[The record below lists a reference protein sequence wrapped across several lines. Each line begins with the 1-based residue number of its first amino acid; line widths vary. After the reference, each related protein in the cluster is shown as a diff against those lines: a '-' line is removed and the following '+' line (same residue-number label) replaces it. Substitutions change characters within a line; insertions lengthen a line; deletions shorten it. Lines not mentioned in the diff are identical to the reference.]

1 MAGELTSQIDAD
13 EFIFNDQTAEIWV
26 EFTGGNV
33 PQLNTRIFMT
43 GTVTSSQ
50 FEVASWWLG

>member
-1 MAGELTSQIDAD
+1 MAGQLTSQIDED

-26 EFTGGNV
+26 AFTAPGI
-33 PQLNTRIFMT
+33 PRLNTRIVMT

-50 FEVASWWLG
+50 FEVDSWWLD